1 MIHGRLKLNHEC
13 LHAGGSRLHCSKPY
27 VCLVRSRQEGAVID
41 NAFKNVHIGET
52 EWIVTTLW
60 NLQQEYVIE
69 GQLQPV
75 VADEQ
80 PQPVVDDGQ
89 PHPVVAEGQLQENLP
104 VEDPFSQEIPEEM
117 GVQAENSQTLEVNP
131 IEVTVLD

>member
-1 MIHGRLKLNHEC
+1 MSVFMPVATDYTAQNPIFVWLGAAKEPSLITP
-13 LHAGGSRLHCSKPY
+13 SRINS
-27 VCLVRSRQEGAVID
+27 
-41 NAFKNVHIGET
+41 
-52 EWIVTTLW
+52 
-60 NLQQEYVIE
+60 

-80 PQPVVDDGQ
+80 PQPVVYDGQ

-104 VEDPFSQEIPEEM
+104 VEDPFSQEIPKM

-131 IEVTVLD
+131 IEVTALD

>member
-1 MIHGRLKLNHEC
+1 MSVFMPVAADYTAQNPMFVWL
-13 LHAGGSRLHCSKPY
+13 
-27 VCLVRSRQEGAVID
+27 GA
-41 NAFKNVHIGET
+41 AK
-52 EWIVTTLW
+52 
-60 NLQQEYVIE
+60 QEYVTE

-89 PHPVVAEGQLQENLP
+89 PHPVVTEGQLQENLP
-104 VEDPFSQEIPEEM
+104 VEDPFSQEIPEDM
-117 GVQAENSQTLEVNP
+117 GVQAENSQILEVNP